1 MAVDADGKK
10 MKEERNIRDKKS
22 DLALSRFSE
31 LMMDDRMKMVRMII
45 PTTMGTI
52 V

>member
-1 MAVDADGKK
+1 MDADGKK

-22 DLALSRFSE
+22 NLAFSRFDG
-31 LMMDDRMKMVRMII
+31 LMTDDMMKMVRMIM
-45 PTTMGTI
+45 PTTMGTT

>member
-1 MAVDADGKK
+1 MDADGKK

-22 DLALSRFSE
+22 DLALSRFDE
-31 LMMDDRMKMVRMII
+31 LMMHNKTKMMRMRM
-45 PTTMGTI
+45 PTAMGTI

>member
-1 MAVDADGKK
+1 MDADGKK

-22 DLALSRFSE
+22 DLALSRLDG
-31 LMMDDRMKMVRMII
+31 LMMDDRMKMVRMRI
-45 PTTMGTI
+45 PITMVTI